1 LTSCSFIL
9 NFTLGGRI
17 QMHIS
22 VSIDQVLLKK
32 VQEAIEKNY
41 SDSSYGVEELSL
53 DVGISRAQLYRKL
66 HSLTGKPAS
75 QMIKEHRLEK
85 AFELV
90 QRQVATISEIAYQV
104 GFSSPSY
111 FNTCFSE
118 YYGYPPGKVKQL
130 PSSGIPTKYSIT
142 RKSVFVVLAI
152 GIMAALVFILYLIRS
167 EKNSVTNESISTQIS
182 IAVLPFTSLSEDPEK
197 QYLADGVMEAIL
209 LHLSKI
215 KDLRVIDRIS
225 VEQYRGTSK
234 TSTLICEELGVNYLL
249 TGSFSKYDD
258 QARLTVYLIHSG
270 KEGHVWMNQY
280 DREWSDIFTVESEVA
295 QLLAKELQAVIT
307 PEEKQLIEKVPT
319 INLTAHEFYLRG
331 REEQLKYEIY
341 GNNHEAFERAKSY
354 YNRALEY
361 DPTFALAYTGLG
373 SIYYRMHRSDR
384 IYSDNA
390 LDSVLI
396 LADKALSYDDQ
407 LDAAYILRG
416 LYYQWGK
423 SEYKKAIIEYDKAL
437 SFNPNAWTAYW
448 NKSVLYFYDDHVK
461 ALSNL
466 HKAASLHRGT
476 HLPMLYKRISD
487 AYGAAGF
494 KEKFDYYLNESFK
507 LEPDSAAHYYHLYL
521 WPHYTGN
528 YEEAIDF
535 LEKSYALDSSSLDKV
550 YFLGLNHM
558 FFGQYEE
565 SLEYMKIYD
574 TRSKALNMRD
584 AHNEYRI
591 GYAYWINGLEEE
603 AAYYFDTGLEML
615 NGMLEEGR
623 HFYQDFMTYYTFAAI
638 YAFQGEKAK
647 AYEYLRFLNQ
657 RQRMP
662 QWQVA
667 NIKDDPMFDSIRD
680 EPEFQQI
687 VRDIEAK
694 YQAEHERVRQW
705 LEENDML

>member
-1 LTSCSFIL
+1 MTSCSFIL

-17 QMHIS
+17 QMNIS

-41 SDSSYGVEELSL
+41 ADSSYGVEELAL
-53 DVGISRAQLYRKL
+53 DVGISRAQLYRRL

-75 QMIKEHRLEK
+75 QMIKEYRLEK

-118 YYGYPPGKVKQL
+118 YFGYPPGKVKQH
-130 PSSGIPTKYSIT
+130 PSSGIPTKNSIS

-152 GIMAALVFILYLIRS
+152 GIMAALVFILYLMRS
-167 EKNSVTNESISTQIS
+167 EGNSVTNESIRTQIS
-182 IAVLPFTSLSEDPEK
+182 IAVLPFNSLSDDPEK
-197 QYLADGVMEAIL
+197 QYQADGVMEAIL

-234 TSTLICEELGVNYLL
+234 TSVLICEELGVSYLL
-249 TGSFSKYDD
+249 IGSFRKYDD
-258 QARLTVYLIHSG
+258 QARLIVQLIHSG
-270 KEGHVWMNQY
+270 KEDHVWTNQY

-295 QLLAKELQAVIT
+295 QLLAKELQAAIS
-307 PEEKQLIEKVPT
+307 PEEKQLIEKILT
-319 INLTAHEFYLRG
+319 TDLTAHDFYLRG
-331 REEQLKYEIY
+331 REEQLKYDGYI
-341 GNNHEAFERAKSY
+341 NNREALERAVSVY
-354 YNRALEY
+354 SQALEY
-361 DPTFALAYTGLG
+361 DPTFALAYTELG
-373 SIYYRMHRSDR
+373 RIYFIKHRSDR

-407 LDAAYILRG
+407 LDGAYILRG

-423 SEYKKAIIEYDKAL
+423 SEYEQAINEYDKAI
-437 SFNPNAWTAYW
+437 SFNPNAWMAYR
-448 NKSVLYFYDDHVK
+448 NKSMLYFSDDLVK
-461 ALSNL
+461 ALYNL
-466 HKAASLHRGT
+466 HKAASLHRGS
-476 HLPMLYKRISD
+476 HLPMLYRRISE
-487 AYGAAGF
+487 AYGTAGF
-494 KEKFDYYLNESFK
+494 KEKFDHYLNESFK
-507 LEPDSAAHYYHLYL
+507 LEPDSAAYYYQLYL
-521 WPHYTGN
+521 WPHFAGN
-528 YEEAIDF
+528 YEKAIEF
-535 LEKSYALDSSSLDKV
+535 LEKSYAIDSSDPEKA

-574 TRSKALNMRD
+574 RRSKALNRPD

-591 GYAYWINGLEEE
+591 GYAYWINGFTEE
-603 AAYYFDTGLEML
+603 AEYYFDTGLEML
-615 NGMLEEGR
+615 NGMIEEGR

-647 AYEYLRFLNQ
+647 AYENLRLLNQ

-662 QWQVA
+662 QWQVS
-667 NIKDDPMFDSIRD
+667 NIKDDPMFDSLRH
-680 EPEFQQI
+680 EPEFKKI
-687 VRDIEAK
+687 VRDVEAK
-694 YQAEHERVRQW
+694 YLAEHERVKQW

>member
-17 QMHIS
+17 QMKIS

-41 SDSSYGVEELSL
+41 SDSSYGVEELAL
-53 DVGISRAQLYRKL
+53 DVGISRAQLYRRL

-75 QMIKEHRLEK
+75 QMIKEYRLEK
-85 AFELV
+85 SFELV

-130 PSSGIPTKYSIT
+130 PSSGIPTKYIS
-142 RKSVFVVLAI
+142 RKSVFAVLAI
-152 GIMAALVFILYLIRS
+152 GIMAALVFILYLMKS
-167 EKNSVTNESISTQIS
+167 EKNSVTNESIRTQIS

-197 QYLADGVMEAIL
+197 QYLADGVMVEIL
-209 LHLSKI
+209 FNLSKI
-215 KDLRVIDRIS
+215 KVLRVIDRIS

-234 TSTLICEELGVNYLL
+234 TSALICEELGVSYLL
-249 TGSFSKYDD
+249 TGSFRKYND
-258 QARLTVYLIHSG
+258 LIHSG
-270 KEGHVWMNQY
+270 KESHVWTRQY
-280 DREWSDIFTVESEVA
+280 DIECSDIYTVTSEVA

-307 PEEKQLIEKVPT
+307 PEEKKLIEKVPT
-319 INLTAHEFYLRG
+319 INLTAREFYLRG
-331 REEQLKYEIY
+331 MEELLKYEIHR
-341 GNNHEAFERAKSY
+341 NNREALEIAESFF
-354 YNRALEY
+354 NQALEY

-373 SIYYRMHRSDR
+373 HIYYSKHRSDR

-396 LADKALSYDDQ
+396 LANKALSFDDQ
-407 LDAAYILRG
+407 LDGAYKLRG

-423 SEYKKAIIEYDKAL
+423 SKYEQAIIEYDKAIT
-437 SFNPNAWTAYW
+437 FNPNAWTAYL
-448 NKSVLYFYDDHVK
+448 NKGILYFYDDHVK
-461 ALSNL
+461 ALANL
-466 HKAASLHRGT
+466 HKAASLHRGSS
-476 HLPMLYKRISD
+476 LPMLYRRISE
-487 AYGAAGF
+487 AYGTAGF
-494 KEKFDYYLNESFK
+494 KEQSDYYFDQFFK
-507 LEPDSAAHYYHLYL
+507 MVPDSAAYYYHLYN
-521 WPHYTGN
+521 WQHYTGN
-528 YEEAIDF
+528 YEKAIEF
-535 LEKSYALDSSSLDKV
+535 LEKSYAIDSSNFEKA

-558 FFGQYEE
+558 FFGQFEE
-565 SLEYMKIYD
+565 SLAYMKIYD
-574 TRSKALNMRD
+574 RRSKARNMRD
-584 AHNEYRI
+584 AHYEYRI
-591 GYAYWINGLEEE
+591 GYAYWINGFKEE
-603 AAYYFDTGLEML
+603 AAYYFETGLEML

-623 HFYQDFMTYYTFAAI
+623 HFYHDFLTYYFLASI
-638 YAFQGEKAK
+638 YAFQGENAK
-647 AYEYLRFLNQ
+647 AYENLRLLNQ

-662 QWQVA
+662 QWQVS
-667 NIKDDPMFDSIRD
+667 NIKDDPMFDSLRH

-694 YQAEHERVRQW
+694 YQAEHERVRKW

>member
-1 LTSCSFIL
+1 
-9 NFTLGGRI
+9 
-17 QMHIS
+17 MHIS

-623 HFYQDFMTYYTFAAI
+623 HFYQDFMTYYTFATI